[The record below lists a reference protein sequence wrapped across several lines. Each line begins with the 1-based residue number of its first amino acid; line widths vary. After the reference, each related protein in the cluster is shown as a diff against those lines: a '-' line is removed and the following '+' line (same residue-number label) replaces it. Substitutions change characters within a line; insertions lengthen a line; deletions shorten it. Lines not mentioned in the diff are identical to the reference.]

1 MYKNISETAELKA
14 NYIRDTEKD
23 EAPEHEESQ
32 SIIQS
37 VAEHNETIQD
47 LSRFECFKKW
57 GKENPLGMSAIAISV
72 AGIITTIVI
81 GARKA
86 ITQSAQATGK
96 FAKTVYSLGKKLGPL
111 LAPLLNIISRA
122 ISWGSKGLVWLVSN
136 LWVLAIALAWFIYD
150 EYKQKKKK
158 IKPILI
164 YI

>member
-14 NYIRDTEKD
+14 NYIRVTEKD

-81 GARKA
+81 GARKT
-86 ITQSAQATGK
+86 ITQMCTSNRKIRKGCLQ
-96 FAKTVYSLGKKLGPL
+96 
-111 LAPLLNIISRA
+111 SR
-122 ISWGSKGLVWLVSN
+122 
-136 LWVLAIALAWFIYD
+136 
-150 EYKQKKKK
+150 
-158 IKPILI
+158 
-164 YI
+164 